1 LRVPRLAI
9 PIFGWSLAS
18 WVCSG
23 LAYYAVMGAF
33 HLQLPITA
41 AFWVVVIT
49 SLGMVIPSSPGYVG
63 VFHYLTVLTLGLFG
77 IAQGIALSYALVLHA
92 VVYIFLSATGV
103 YGMAVE
109 SLSLGDITSIQRG

>member
-1 LRVPRLAI
+1 
-9 PIFGWSLAS
+9 
-18 WVCSG
+18 
-23 LAYYAVMGAF
+23 M
-33 HLQLPITA
+33 TA

-63 VFHYLTVLTLGLFG
+63 VFHYLTVLTLGFFG
-77 IAQGIALSYALVLHA
+77 VDQGTALSYALVLHA

-109 SLSLGDITSIQRG
+109 SLGFGELTSVRE